1 MISVSA
7 KNMKSGL
14 QQEAMST
21 LQATATAVKTSYD
34 TLNND
39 DFYLDKNGDFMKG
52 DYNITKHME
61 NIDQYTDGLD
71 TEVTLFFGDTRMVT
85 SLVDSSGNR
94 IIGTTAS
101 PEVTDTV
108 LNNGEIFTSYRTT
121 INDKNYYCYYLPLK
135 NSDGSII
142 DMVFAGQPSEEI
154 DSFILKKTMVVS
166 VIALIC
172 TAIIALFLINI
183 AIQLSKMI
191 IEMGEN
197 INKLSEGNLN
207 CELNSNTLKRKDE
220 FGVIGNALARL
231 EKELRQII
239 GHIQE
244 SSASLLTNGNEL
256 ENIAKNSSMTA
267 KEVSSAAEE
276 ISNGASSQAEETE
289 VAMTQIN
296 QMGEMI
302 QTIAANVTKLNETS
316 ISMQKTGETSTE
328 TMKELS
334 EYNDKTVEAIF
345 KVSDHVKAT
354 DDSVNEIATAV
365 ELITNIAAQ
374 TNLLSLNAS
383 IEAARAGEAG
393 KGFAVVASEISN
405 LSDESNASA
414 KKISDIIQELST
426 DSKNS
431 LTLMEEAKQTLQ
443 KQEEKL
449 EATKAKFEKVIQ
461 DIEISR
467 KDTNIINKQ
476 AQECD
481 VTRQNV
487 IGIIENLSA
496 ISEENAASTQE
507 ATTSMEE
514 LDSTINTVAA
524 SAATLKDLAISLKE
538 STNFFK
544 L

>member
-1 MISVSA
+1 
-7 KNMKSGL
+7 
-14 QQEAMST
+14 
-21 LQATATAVKTSYD
+21 
-34 TLNND
+34 
-39 DFYLDKNGDFMKG
+39 
-52 DYNITKHME
+52 
-61 NIDQYTDGLD
+61 
-71 TEVTLFFGDTRMVT
+71 
-85 SLVDSSGNR
+85 
-94 IIGTTAS
+94 
-101 PEVTDTV
+101 
-108 LNNGEIFTSYRTT
+108 
-121 INDKNYYCYYLPLK
+121 
-135 NSDGSII
+135 
-142 DMVFAGQPSEEI
+142 
-154 DSFILKKTMVVS
+154 
-166 VIALIC
+166 
-172 TAIIALFLINI
+172 
-183 AIQLSKMI
+183 
-191 IEMGEN
+191 
-197 INKLSEGNLN
+197 
-207 CELNSNTLKRKDE
+207 
-220 FGVIGNALARL
+220 
-231 EKELRQII
+231 
-239 GHIQE
+239 
-244 SSASLLTNGNEL
+244 
-256 ENIAKNSSMTA
+256 MTA